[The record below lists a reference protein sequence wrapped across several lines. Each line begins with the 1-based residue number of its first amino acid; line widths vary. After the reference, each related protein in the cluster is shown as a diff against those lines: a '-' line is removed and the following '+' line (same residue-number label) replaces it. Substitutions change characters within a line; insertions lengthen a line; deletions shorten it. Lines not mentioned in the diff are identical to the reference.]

1 MPNFLKAMALL
12 IVINVSLY
20 AGTERIPL
28 NSSRIPSNDLVHP
41 ELGKLSAE
49 TAWQLQNNSL
59 RPLDL
64 STLDPE
70 ESAVWSKKSDF
81 SLNTEVDQF
90 SVTKDGLTFL
100 GVIASQSGTLRFSVL
115 DEGTGNILT
124 VAIDKNLHTFFLRRN
139 LLRKLG
145 FIIPS
150 MKYEKKVNIKF
161 YSSEE
166 KENFLERIIP
176 ENTFGAPSRW
186 LVGDTEFTI
195 DLQDVMVMLPA
206 YNDHYNLAF
215 GVPPNTLKSR
225 TLRSLVV
232 PYALLDLDESVNSLS
247 WKAGRIEQ
255 ETIELSHFTLADMN
269 PTIDDAKWILRK
281 IKLLKRSDIEE
292 IVEKSY
298 LPKEVGELLVEKLIS
313 RRNSLMKLFS
323 IDAEDIDFNSK
334 ISSGN
339 ILKEGRLLQENFE
352 GYGSRFAYGDPDS
365 PFKEFK
371 YSLLSKLQS
380 DALENIVSRVNTEL
394 RAFDINDARL
404 DYYKDEFQ
412 TGLDHYV
419 ETGEFLE
426 QQVGAWFSPIV
437 NGSLILSRDVVVGNH
452 QGSDDLVQTA
462 DTFGFAVS
470 LGANV
475 GFEGLPEGYSA
486 LMKGEVNYVKTFT
499 HLKPVRSLKESLKEP
514 YKNMVVSLFKKDIE
528 RQLSNLSRLS
538 DITDEELREEKTNE
552 VIDELNKNIGVGESL
567 VISDRLTPSFM
578 AMGGYTWAN
587 TKMSLTLESKSVLV
601 KRIHIYR
608 SSADII
614 QVYVDNGE
622 LGELGF
628 VLSLSNHI
636 PITQIDFSR
645 SKGKYNI
652 EMYNVNINSDLIE
665 NPTLYKGVNA
675 LNALL
680 QDGDKELLNNYQSPY
695 KVENTFRDTSTKY
708 SFLNW
713 RLKKLKKSGKINIIT
728 PSKDISKFYKYTYEK
743 QIGANNWA
751 FGRDVLNYYFN
762 KITKYISL
770 RNEPWQNPARTF
782 TGVSATQGYR
792 FESRYKEDK
801 SGTARYAD
809 TFMALEVKKEG
820 WKIKEKKLKK
830 VIQELNDQFGEEV
843 FSDDD
848 ANDATTLK
856 LYSIFVNLNIY
867 EKGVWNILNF
877 NESSIKELSR
887 KYRKLYYDRRH
898 CSTSRL
904 NGSPVATKIKCGNFQ
919 VFIDKRKKCE
929 KKFNKNQDS
938 AVSCLVEL
946 ANIYESYLDFKDFK
960 KIIGEDNI
968 FIYGQI
974 TGFREE
980 SDILTAPIH
989 GNSVGKVSGKYWN
1002 GPVEEVRNK
1011 IEMQSNEFN
1020 GSWLRESI

>member
-1 MPNFLKAMALL
+1 MSNLLKAMAFL

-28 NSSRIPSNDLVHP
+28 DSSRIPSNDLIHP
-41 ELGKLSAE
+41 ELGKLSSE
-49 TAWQLQNNSL
+49 TAWQLQNDSIN
-59 RPLDL
+59 PLDL
-64 STLDPE
+64 SKLDPE
-70 ESAVWSKKSDF
+70 QSAVWSSKSDF
-81 SLNTEVDQF
+81 SLNTEVDKF
-90 SVTKDGLTFL
+90 PVTTDALTFL

-115 DEGTGNILT
+115 DEVTGNVLT
-124 VAIDKNLHTFFLRRN
+124 VAVDKNLHTFFLRRN

-150 MKYEKKVNIKF
+150 MKYEKKVNVKF
-161 YSSEE
+161 YSTEE
-166 KENFLERIIP
+166 KQNFLDRVIP

-186 LVGDTEFTI
+186 LIGDSEFSI
-195 DLQDVMVMLPA
+195 DLQDVMVMLPT

-215 GVPPNTLKSR
+215 GVPPKTLKSR
-225 TLRSLVV
+225 TLRSLAV
-232 PYALLDLDESVNSLS
+232 PYALLNVDESINTLS

-255 ETIELSHFTLADMN
+255 EAIELSHFTLADMN
-269 PTIDDAKWILRK
+269 TTIDDAKWILEK
-281 IKLLKRSDIEE
+281 IKLFKRSDFEE

-298 LPKEVGELLVEKLIS
+298 LPKEVAELLVEKLIS
-313 RRNSLMKLFS
+313 RRNSLMKVFS
-323 IDAEDIDFNSK
+323 VDADDIKFNSK
-334 ISSGN
+334 ISSGT
-339 ILKEGRLLQENFE
+339 ILKDGRLLQENFD
-352 GYGSRFAYGDPDS
+352 GYGSRFAYGDPES

-371 YSLLSKLQS
+371 YSLVSKLQS
-380 DALENIVSRVNTEL
+380 DALENLIGRVNTEL
-394 RAFDINDARL
+394 SVFDINDARL

-412 TGLDHYV
+412 SGLDHYV

-426 QQVGAWFSPIV
+426 QKVGAWFSPIL

-475 GFEGLPEGYSA
+475 GFEGLPSGYSA
-486 LMKGEVNYVKTFT
+486 ILKGELSYVKTFT
-499 HLKPVRSLKESLKEP
+499 HLKPVQSLKASLKEP
-514 YKNMVVSLFKKDIE
+514 YKNMIVTLFKKDIE
-528 RQLSNLSRLS
+528 RELTNLSRLS
-538 DITDEELREEKTNE
+538 EITDEEIREEKTNE
-552 VIDELNKNIGVGESL
+552 IIDELNKNIGVGESL
-567 VISDRLTPSFM
+567 VISERLTPSFM
-578 AMGGYTWAN
+578 AKGGYTWAN

-614 QVYVDNGE
+614 QVYIDKGE

-628 VLSLSNHI
+628 VFGLDNHI
-636 PITQIDFSR
+636 PITKIDFSR
-645 SKGKYNI
+645 AKGKYNV
-652 EMYNVNINSDLIE
+652 EMYNVNINSSLTE
-665 NPTLYKGVNA
+665 NPDLFKGVNA

-695 KVENTFRDTSTKY
+695 RIENKFRDVSTKY

-713 RLKKLKKSGKINIIT
+713 RLKKLKKSGKLNIIT
-728 PSKDISKFYKYTYEK
+728 PDKDTSKFYKYTYEK

-751 FGRDVLNYYFN
+751 FGRDVVNYYFN
-762 KITKYISL
+762 QITKYISL
-770 RNEPWQNPARTF
+770 RNQPWQNPARTF
-782 TGVSATQGYR
+782 TGVSSTQGYR
-792 FESRYKEDK
+792 FESRYDENK
-801 SGTARYAD
+801 SNTERYPD
-809 TFMALEVKKEG
+809 TFLSLEVKKEG
-820 WKIKEKKLKK
+820 WKIKEKKLKE
-830 VIQELNDQFGEEV
+830 VIQEMNEQFGDEIFTEN
-843 FSDDD
+843 D
-848 ANDATTLK
+848 ADDATTLK
-856 LYSIFVNLNIY
+856 LYSVFVNLNIY

-877 NESSIKELSR
+877 KENAIKEMSR
-887 KYRKLYYDRRH
+887 KYRRLYYNRRH

-904 NGSPVATKIKCGNFQ
+904 NGAPVATKIKCGNFQ
-919 VFIDKRKKCE
+919 VFIDKREKCQ
-929 KKFNKNQDS
+929 KKFSRNEDS
-938 AVSCLVEL
+938 AVSCLVDL
-946 ANIYESYLDFKDFK
+946 ANIYESYLDFEDFK

-980 SDILTAPIH
+980 SDILTKPIN

-1002 GPVEEVRNK
+1002 GPVEEVRTK